1 MIRPVQCVDPEEHWL
16 CMLGKGAVLHFMGD
30 SSAESHVAQ
39 GYVVAAS
46 RLHKADLC
54 ACLAQ
59 GDF

>member
-1 MIRPVQCVDPEEHWL
+1 MGPVHCVDAEEHWL
-16 CMLGKGAVLHFMGD
+16 CMVGKAAVLHFLGG
-30 SSAESHVAQ
+30 SSAESHIAQ
-39 GYVVAAS
+39 GYVVAAG

>member
-1 MIRPVQCVDPEEHWL
+1 MQCVDAEEHWL
-16 CMLGKGAVLHFMGD
+16 CLVGKGAVLHFLGG
-30 SSAESHVAQ
+30 SSAESHVAL
-39 GYVVAAS
+39 GYMVAAS